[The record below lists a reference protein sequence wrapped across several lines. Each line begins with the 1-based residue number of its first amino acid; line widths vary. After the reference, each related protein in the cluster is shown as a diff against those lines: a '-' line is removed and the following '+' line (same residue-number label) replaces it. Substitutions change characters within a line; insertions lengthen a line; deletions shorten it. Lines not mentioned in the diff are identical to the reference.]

1 MREEAAHTGTRQA
14 EACLGAMNFVQNWD
28 EWRGSLSEM
37 VQAARDIDPSEAHV
51 VEVVEDMIDFL
62 SERMC
67 PGSPEERM
75 MRELWDT
82 ADEGERKV
90 LARTILRLLD

>member
-1 MREEAAHTGTRQA
+1 
-14 EACLGAMNFVQNWD
+14 
-28 EWRGSLSEM
+28 
-37 VQAARDIDPSEAHV
+37 V

>member
-1 MREEAAHTGTRQA
+1 MREEAAQTGTRQA
-14 EACLGAMNFVQNWD
+14 EACLRAMNFVQNWD

-67 PGSPEERM
+67 PGSQEERM